1 MRAGR
6 CFDGHSNPIPGAY
19 QIRNGYREIY
29 APWREA
35 AARRRTLG
43 ISAIADQGSVLVHVR
58 SVFAQL
64 ASYDLKY
71 HIGADSS
78 IDLEVTFDPFSTSIP
93 PLPRLGLITA
103 LSGDL
108 RLVTWYGRGPHE
120 THWDRKT
127 GAKIGRHAM
136 AVEDLHHPYVF
147 PQLNGNR
154 TDVRWV
160 QLTDSRNNG
169 IRFTA
174 DTVLQFTAHDYTDD
188 DVEVALHDHEIV
200 RRDFIELQLDHQQM
214 GIGGDNSW
222 GAEVHEQYW
231 VKAKPY
237 HYRLTIERVA

>member
-1 MRAGR
+1 
-6 CFDGHSNPIPGAY
+6 
-19 QIRNGYREIY
+19 
-29 APWREA
+29 
-35 AARRRTLG
+35 
-43 ISAIADQGSVLVHVR
+43 
-58 SVFAQL
+58 
-64 ASYDLKY
+64 
-71 HIGADSS
+71 
-78 IDLEVTFDPFSTSIP
+78 
-93 PLPRLGLITA
+93 
-103 LSGDL
+103 
-108 RLVTWYGRGPHE
+108 
-120 THWDRKT
+120 
-127 GAKIGRHAM
+127 
-136 AVEDLHHPYVF
+136 LHHPYVF